1 MIRKLMLAYLC
12 PPIAVYML
20 VKQNYE
26 LQHAYEALVQNTNYS
41 AYLADIVNRG
51 EVELTE
57 FDQIVLVN
65 EFGATM
71 EESAE

>member
-1 MIRKLMLAYLC
+1 MIFKFILTSISPPIGAYLL
-12 PPIAVYML
+12 I
-20 VKQNYE
+20 KQNRE
-26 LQHAYEALVQNTNYS
+26 LRRALTANMNYS

-65 EFGATM
+65 EFGATL
-71 EESAE
+71 EEGAE